1 MSNIVEFEAYEKLG
15 KKMSPEQYS
24 VVVQRAMKNK
34 EKWVNRPMHETNLI
48 VATAYKNKG
57 SWRA

>member
-1 MSNIVEFEAYEKLG
+1 MSNVVDFHGFKLTG

-34 EKWVNRPMHETNLI
+34 DKWVNRPMYDTNLI